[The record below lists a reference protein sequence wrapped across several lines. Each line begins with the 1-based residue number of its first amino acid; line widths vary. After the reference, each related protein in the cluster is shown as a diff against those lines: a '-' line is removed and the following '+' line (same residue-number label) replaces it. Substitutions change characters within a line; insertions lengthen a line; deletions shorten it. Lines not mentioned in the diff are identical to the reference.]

1 MPHPYTKENYWTK
14 KAKKE
19 GYRARSVYKFQEI
32 DEKYHLL
39 HPGMKVL
46 DVGAAPGS
54 WLQYIS
60 KKIAYNAEDS
70 AKGDGGFVLGLDTLE
85 IKPVAKNVI
94 TCICDIM
101 QSAEVERC
109 IREVRWEKVDLI
121 VSDVMPN
128 TTGIKIVDRQ
138 KSIELSNRVFEIA
151 KTYLKPGGYL
161 VMKIFEGEGFAGFL
175 KNLGAYFSGVKIV
188 KPQASR
194 GSSREMY
201 VVCR

>member
-1 MPHPYTKENYWTK
+1 MPKPYNPINAWTT

-19 GYRARSVYKFQEI
+19 GYRARSVYKLREL

-60 KKIAYNAEDS
+60 KKIGD
-70 AKGDGGFVLGLDTLE
+70 KGLALGLDIQE
-85 IKPVAKNVI
+85 IEPVAANVV
-94 TCICDIM
+94 TKVCDFTHTD
-101 QSAEVERC
+101 EVEKYMK
-109 IREVRWEKVDLI
+109 ELGWSKVDLI
-121 VSDVMPN
+121 VSDIMSN

-138 KSIELSNRVFEIA
+138 SSVDLSREVFEIA
-151 KTYLKPGGYL
+151 KKHLKHGGYL
-161 VMKIFEGEGFAGFL
+161 VMKVFDGEGFAELTKEFR
-175 KNLGAYFSGVKIV
+175 NHFSQIKIV

-194 GSSREMY
+194 ARSREVY
-201 VVCR
+201 VVCY